1 MLNITKSIGKRVGV
15 VLRPHSS
22 IPKQF
27 PQEHFVPL
35 ANDEHR
41 LGRIVINK
49 NHDGM
54 SAEIDIVLKD
64 GFKIWCA
71 VDRLYKIEDHIEALD
86 LAVQRLSEF
95 LRNKK

>member
-1 MLNITKSIGKRVGV
+1 MSYKTMS
-15 VLRPHSS
+15 P
-22 IPKQF
+22 F
-27 PQEHFVPL
+27 PQEHFVPI
-35 ANDEHR
+35 ASDDHR

-71 VDRLYKIEDHIEALD
+71 VDRLYKIEDQGEALD
-86 LAVQRLSEF
+86 LAVQRLSEV
-95 LRNKK
+95 LKNRK